1 MRPFYPCFALFCL
14 LGCSLSLHAQ
24 GWERDYPH
32 LPHPS
37 STTLSAHGMTEL
49 TDGNFLARV
58 GSKLYKISALG
69 DLLAYEDSLLQHY
82 GAYTKI
88 YPLPDGEAL
97 VVGSWDGGQYFR
109 VRIDENLQFHWL
121 GTFKAVYGDFRQL
134 PDGGFLTTGII
145 YGRQLKAIRLG
156 PALDT
161 LWTQTVDFPLDNAFD
176 PKGYPSIHLQSDGS
190 TLIRFARTRYQW
202 PIGTIPHD
210 QGLLHL
216 GPTGN
221 VLWSQTFPPFSDANV
236 LTKLAFDAT
245 GHYYRWNSNLLR
257 KYELTGTLLWEKTA
271 AEVMGQPTAQ
281 IAVLSFHSDG
291 HLNLCG
297 ATSGASSNVL
307 FSKITPNGSLV
318 WARQFGYPDVAEK
331 GVAVLHTQDG
341 GYLVGG
347 SRLNRAYLVRTDS
360 LGQKTPHI
368 AFGKVARDNN
378 QNCLPD
384 PGEPPFSQLVLESA
398 TIPPMYRSPDSLGNF
413 SFELP
418 FAQQKLAV
426 KSLNPFWIP
435 CQDTIP
441 IDLADQAV
449 DTIQV
454 AVKQL
459 ADCPFLRIGMAT
471 WGIRRCFSNA
481 YKIDYCNEGTATAS
495 TPQVTLWLN
504 SALQFDS
511 ASLIPTATNGNSF
524 LFTLPELAPGDCGSI
539 TVWFTAPCTV
549 NLGTELCSTVAIQQ
563 DTLCLPTAVF
573 EFGDYSPFQDRD
585 CHPVIGSF
593 DPNDKAA
600 QPLGSGPSHLL
611 ARDSTLHYLIRFQ
624 NTGTDTAFTVIVRD
638 SLHRWL
644 DPASF
649 RLEVASHPVVASL
662 SGLGILE
669 LRFPNIMLPDSFVNE
684 PASHGFAKFSLRIR
698 PQVPALTRIE
708 NFAAI
713 YFDFNEPVLT
723 NTVFHTIDRLWFRT
737 PLDTAICQ
745 GQVLWG
751 NVIQHDTILMDTLT
765 FPENYLIVTAQ
776 VTALSSYE
784 SQRDTVVTIGQ
795 TVANQLITSAVQL
808 VPEIFATAEG
818 CDSVI
823 IWQVTGLVGT
833 ATPGT
838 LRQLWPQ
845 PNPAHDWLTLP
856 LTFPAHAVESV
867 QIRMAGGQPLPV
879 SFLPSGE
886 HSLRLNV
893 RSLPPGWYFGQLRQ
907 GEQWYVFR
915 FVRN

>member
-14 LGCSLSLHAQ
+14 LGCSLSLYAQ

-32 LPHPS
+32 LPNPS
-37 STTLSAHGMTEL
+37 STILSAHGMTEL

-121 GTFKAVYGDFRQL
+121 GTFNAVYGDFRQL

-161 LWTQTVDFPLDNAFD
+161 LWIQTVDFPLDNAFD
-176 PKGYPSIHLQSDGS
+176 PKGYPSIHLQADGS
-190 TLIRFARTRYQW
+190 TLIHFSRTRYQW
-202 PIGTIPHD
+202 PATVPHD
-210 QGLLHL
+210 RGIVHL
-216 GPTGN
+216 SSTGD
-221 VLWSQTFPPFSDANV
+221 VLSSQTFSPFNDFQT
-236 LTKLAFDAT
+236 LPRLAFDAA

-297 ATSGASSNVL
+297 SYTADTSDVV
-307 FSKITPNGSLV
+307 FSKITPDGALV
-318 WARQFGYPDVAEK
+318 WSRTFGYPHLNER
-331 GVAVLHTQDG
+331 GSSVLETQDG

-347 SRLNRAYLVRTDS
+347 YRGNRAYLVRTDS
-360 LGQKTPHI
+360 LGYKTPYVV
-368 AFGKVARDNN
+368 FGRVFRDSNE
-378 QNCLPD
+378 NCLPD
-384 PGEPPFSQLVLESA
+384 PGEPPFQQIFFESV
-398 TIPPMYRSPDSLGNF
+398 TTPPFYRSPDLAGYF
-413 SFELP
+413 GFDLP
-418 FAQQKLAV
+418 SAQQKVAV
-426 KSLNPFWIP
+426 KSGNPFWMP
-435 CQDTIP
+435 CQDTIFV
-441 IDLADQAV
+441 DLQNQAA
-449 DTIQV
+449 DTILV
-454 AVKQL
+454 AVKQI
-459 ADCPFLRIGMAT
+459 ADCPLLRIGMVT
-471 WGIRRCFSNA
+471 LGLRRCFLNA

-495 TPQVTLWLN
+495 TPQMTFWLN
-504 SALQFDS
+504 SSLQFDH
-511 ASLIPTATNGNSF
+511 ASVAPDTVDGNSF
-524 LFTLPELAPGDCGSI
+524 IFTLPDLAPGDCGSM
-539 TVWFTAPCTV
+539 TVWFTVPCTV
-549 NLGTELCSTVAIQQ
+549 DLGTELCSTVAIRQ
-563 DTLCLPTAVF
+563 DTLCLPAALLT
-573 EFGDYSPFQDRD
+573 FGNDPPFQDRD

-600 QPLGSGPSHLL
+600 QPLGSGPPHLL

-684 PASHGFAKFSLRIR
+684 PASHGFVKFSLRIR
-698 PQVPALTRIE
+698 PQVPALTQIE

-737 PLDTAICQ
+737 PLDTAICR

-856 LTFPAHAVESV
+856 LSFPADVVESV
-867 QIRMAGGQPLPV
+867 QMRTAGGQILPV